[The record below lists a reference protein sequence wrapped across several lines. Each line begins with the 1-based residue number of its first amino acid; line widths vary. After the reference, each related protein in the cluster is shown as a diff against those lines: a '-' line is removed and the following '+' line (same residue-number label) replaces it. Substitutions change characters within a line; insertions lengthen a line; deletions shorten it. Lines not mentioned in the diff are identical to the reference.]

1 MSKHA
6 LRGNTTKR
14 ERLRAQAFKMYG
26 KTCNYCGDIG
36 QEVDHVTELAAG
48 GEDSIENL
56 QVLCRACHKAKT
68 SAFNS
73 KRMRAHTG
81 TRGVFSCQSAHISG
95 SACRIFAHWRAA
107 RVAFWKSVLMGNP
120 SCLVN
125 CTNFA
130 HSLGVFTMVS
140 RERLNLFP

>member
-36 QEVDHVTELAAG
+36 QEVDHVIELAAG

-56 QVLCRACHKAKT
+56 QVLCRACHKIKT

-73 KRMRAHTG
+73 RRKTAHTG
-81 TRGVFSCQSAHISG
+81 TRGVFSSQPA
-95 SACRIFAHWRAA
+95 
-107 RVAFWKSVLMGNP
+107 P
-120 SCLVN
+120 
-125 CTNFA
+125 
-130 HSLGVFTMVS
+130 LGANKRS
-140 RERLNLFP
+140 S

>member
-1 MSKHA
+1 MSKQG

-36 QEVDHVTELAAG
+36 LEVDHVIELAAG

-56 QVLCRACHKAKT
+56 QVLCKNCHKQKT

-73 KRMRAHTG
+73 KRMAHRAHTATG
-81 TRGVFSCQSAHISG
+81 GVFSSQPAP
-95 SACRIFAHWRAA
+95 RLL
-107 RVAFWKSVLMGNP
+107 SVLSLSP
-120 SCLVN
+120 LLVSSPPMAKEN
-125 CTNFA
+125 K
-130 HSLGVFTMVS
+130 L
-140 RERLNLFP
+140 